1 PCLRIEAVNNACHE
15 DASAVKPYPPID
27 GSQWSG
33 PRRMPHRC
41 VVEQAAMRFVAGL
54 LLVLAALGGGCRKSP
69 IATPQDA
76 AAACRCASG
85 KPCWPEQEE
94 WKRLG
99 AVLHGKL
106 EQPQAPPA
114 SKNPFELQEHAGA
127 TQSAGWS
134 GAWNAALSA
143 YA

>member
-1 PCLRIEAVNNACHE
+1 
-15 DASAVKPYPPID
+15 
-27 GSQWSG
+27 
-33 PRRMPHRC
+33 
-41 VVEQAAMRFVAGL
+41 MRFVAGL

-143 YA
+143 YAVVAQDATDIQAAVNFAREHRLRLVVK